1 MKFKS
6 GPNLL
11 VIYDHIPIDNIIDNL
26 KHLNALS
33 IPEGETV
40 YGESIVKEDDIYYH
54 VVNTAEELEA
64 INEKLTRPYNWYKST
79 IIVIVKKSE
88 FNKTNF
94 LERKKQ
100 DVRFPNIFVSKN
112 MNKLHLA
119 FREFVRKKEDI
130 VNPATRFDI
139 KLSSREYSYTELFI
153 VHEYAVYSYDHL
165 DENLEVTYIRALS
178 SEDAK
183 DIFRIKLMQDM
194 RDEYVDFV
202 SVKRITRDIFI
213 SRNDLKHHS
222 LINK

>member
-11 VIYDHIPIDNIIDNL
+11 VVYDHIPIDNVIDNL
-26 KHLNALS
+26 KHLNALP

-54 VVNTAEELEA
+54 VVDTAEELEA
-64 INEKLTRPYNWYKST
+64 INEKLTRPYSWYKSI
-79 IIVIVKKSE
+79 IIVIIKKSE

-100 DVRFPNIFVSKN
+100 EVRFPNIFVSKN
-112 MNKLHLA
+112 MDKLYLA

-130 VNPATRFDI
+130 VNPATRYDI

-153 VHEYAVYSYDHL
+153 IHEYAVYSYDNL
-165 DENLEVTYIRALS
+165 DESLEVTYIRALS

-194 RDEYVDFV
+194 RDEYVNFV
-202 SVKRITRDIFI
+202 SVKRITKDIFI
-213 SRNDLKHHS
+213 SRNDLRHHS